1 MPPRREGPPSPAELA
16 GWFRL
21 DADALCAAN
30 GVTPAACAGHAFAPG
45 QVAVLPLGRG
55 AAGADGVAGTDR
67 AAGAAGA
74 AASPGDA
81 PVARRP

>member
-1 MPPRREGPPSPAELA
+1 MVPPRREGPPSAAELA

-30 GVTPAACAGHAFAPG
+30 GVAPAACAGHAFAPG

-55 AAGADGVAGTDR
+55 AAGADG
-67 AAGAAGA
+67 AAGPAGADEA
-74 AASPGDA
+74 AASPADA
-81 PVARRP
+81 PATRRP